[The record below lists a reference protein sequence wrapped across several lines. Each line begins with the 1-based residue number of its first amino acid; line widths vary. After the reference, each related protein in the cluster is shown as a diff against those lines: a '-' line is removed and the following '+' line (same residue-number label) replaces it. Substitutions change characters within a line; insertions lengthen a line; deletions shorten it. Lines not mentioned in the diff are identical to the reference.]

1 MGRMQRVPRL
11 DMLREMV
18 VLVEELQEIAAMVEA
33 DAAVFLALGELMA
46 EVSRMADEVSAEE
59 IEDIERANDAR

>member
-59 IEDIERANDAR
+59 IEDIERTNDAR